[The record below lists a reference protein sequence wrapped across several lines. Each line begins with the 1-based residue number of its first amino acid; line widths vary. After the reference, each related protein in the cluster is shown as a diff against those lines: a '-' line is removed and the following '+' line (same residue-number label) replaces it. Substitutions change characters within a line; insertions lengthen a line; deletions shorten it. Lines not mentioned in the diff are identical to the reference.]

1 MQNITISEN
10 NQSKGKRS
18 EMIAKGF
25 AIFWFPA
32 LLVIIMWVSFW
43 LNQEF
48 NLHYERYGIAPRNYV
63 GLRGIF
69 LSPFIHGDLNHLYSN
84 TIPIFILGGLLQY
97 FYPKLMFRVILI
109 SIIAGGFWVWVAARP
124 AVHIGMSGL
133 VYALS
138 FFLIISGFLRGNKR
152 LLAIS
157 LLVTFLYGS
166 LVWGML
172 PIVPQIS
179 FEGHFF
185 GALAG
190 LVLAI
195 TYRKNEVGIEHLP
208 EKVVHQP
215 NDEIPLWYLEA
226 EALLKARLAAEQA
239 EQLNAS
245 EITDTPSTENSE
257 GNQNIS
263 PTENEPKPNP
273 WISSSWKPYR
283 YE

>member
-1 MQNITISEN
+1 MEDISFRGK
-10 NQSKGKRS
+10 NQTKNS
-18 EMIAKGF
+18 ELIAKGF

-32 LLVIIMWVSFW
+32 VLVAIMWISFW

-48 NLHYERYGIAPRNYV
+48 NLHYERFGIAPRNYT

-97 FYPKLMFRVILI
+97 FYPKLMFRVIFI

-124 AVHIGMSGL
+124 ATHIGMSGL

-172 PIVPQIS
+172 PIAPQIS
-179 FEGHFF
+179 YEGHFF

-190 LVLAI
+190 LVLAL
-195 TYRKNEVGIEHLP
+195 TYRKNDVGIEHLP
-208 EKVVHQP
+208 EKVVHQQ
-215 NDEIPLWYLEA
+215 DEEIPAWYLEA

-239 EQLNAS
+239 AQINSS
-245 EITDTPSTENSE
+245 EIIDAPSTENSE
-257 GNQNIS
+257 ENSNNL
-263 PTENEPKPNP
+263 PTENEPKPNT